1 MSAFTRARVAA
12 ARRHAS
18 LWRLRIFVSLLPL
31 ALAGCSAAPAAFDR
45 QPDPSHAQAAAPA
58 VTYRPVLDGYRSR
71 RPVTPADW
79 RGVND
84 GVAPK
89 TEAR

>member
-1 MSAFTRARVAA
+1 MSAFVRARVAA
-12 ARRHAS
+12 VRRHAS
-18 LWRLRIFVSLLPL
+18 LWRLRILVSLLPL
-31 ALAGCSAAPAAFDR
+31 LLAGCAAPQDAFDR
-45 QPDPSHAQAAAPA
+45 QPDPSTVEAAAPA

-71 RPVTPADW
+71 RPVTPTDW
-79 RGVND
+79 RGTND

>member
-1 MSAFTRARVAA
+1 MSAFIRARVAA
-12 ARRHAS
+12 ARRHVS
-18 LWRLRIFVSLLPL
+18 LCRLRILVPLLPL
-31 ALAGCSAAPAAFDR
+31 LLAGCAAPQDAFDR
-45 QPDPSHAQAAAPA
+45 QPDASHAEAAAPA
-58 VTYRPVLDGYRSR
+58 VSYRPVLDGYRSR

-89 TEAR
+89 PEAR